1 MVWSTCQCSCIRT
14 IEQNKSR
21 SCRKEAINFNLFF
34 CLLRYKEY
42 PSVISHLVT
51 GQNNFIQLYSI
62 KVSSKAAQ
70 YYTTLDLCPVAH
82 MFLSIHTR
90 EKVTLSKYVEYKYE
104 NTANYMFLQDTI
116 VHTPKTNNKRKAEQA
131 VNAVRSVQELQKPKV
146 NVITWEV

>member
-1 MVWSTCQCSCIRT
+1 M
-14 IEQNKSR
+14 
-21 SCRKEAINFNLFF
+21 
-34 CLLRYKEY
+34 
-42 PSVISHLVT
+42 
-51 GQNNFIQLYSI
+51 
-62 KVSSKAAQ
+62 SSKAAQ

-146 NVITWEV
+146 NVIT